1 MGIYSIKPAFRN
13 LLKPLEQLMVHR
25 GISADALTITGL
37 AFAGVA
43 GFGLWVGRVGN
54 GWLLLVPLGAFLR
67 MAANALDGMVASS
80 TGTARP
86 AGEVLNEVTDRI
98 GDVAVFLPL
107 TLVPGVSDALVAASL
122 SAMLVASYVGIA
134 IKAAGGPRVYSGI
147 MGKPDR
153 MFVVGA
159 AALIAV
165 PMDDPGT
172 VFDWALAIILAGAVV
187 TILMRAVAGS
197 KMLAQP

>member
-1 MGIYSIKPAFRN
+1 MGIYSIKPAFRK
-13 LLKPLEQLMVHR
+13 LLKPVEQLMVHR

-43 GFGLWVGRVGN
+43 GFGLWAGRAGN

-67 MAANALDGMVASS
+67 MAANALDGMVATS